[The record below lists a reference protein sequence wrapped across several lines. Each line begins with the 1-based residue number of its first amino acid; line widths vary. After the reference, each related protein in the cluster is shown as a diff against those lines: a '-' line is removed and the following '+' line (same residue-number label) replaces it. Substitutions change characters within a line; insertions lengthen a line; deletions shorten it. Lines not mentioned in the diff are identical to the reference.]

1 MSPEMKKKVQD
12 SVEEFVGKED
22 SDSFEIFFHA
32 KCALIYLK
40 EKHRV
45 REGFIKVIAD
55 LDSRN

>member
-12 SVEEFVGKED
+12 SVEEFVGRDD

-45 REGFIKVIAD
+45 REGFIKEIAN
-55 LDSRN
+55 L